1 MCIYTKFIDNHK
13 FECYN
18 LIIKSVYLH
27 RKGEEMIIKRPR
39 YLHKLVKF
47 MNNGRVKIVT
57 GIRRCGKSF
66 LLKELF
72 KCYCIENGVDKSHFI
87 SISLDDFQNIHLY
100 NPIELDKYVRSLI
113 IDEKIYYIIID
124 EIQNVFD
131 IKNPVFTEGKII
143 KAKKNDEDKITYINV
158 VLGLM
163 QIQNVDLYIT
173 GSNSRFLSKDIVTD
187 FRDRGDEIHVL
198 PLAFSEFIEVY
209 DGTKES
215 AFEEYSLHG
224 GMPRTLFF
232 NDASDKEDYLYNL
245 YSLTYSKDVMERHK
259 YKNRTELDLLTKVMA
274 SNVGSLVNSNTIAN
288 TFNSEAKIDVNKQ
301 KVDTYLED
309 LEDAYLLSKVNR
321 YDIRGRK
328 QIGALY
334 KYYFSDL
341 GLRNSRLN
349 FLHMD
354 KGHVMEN
361 IIYNELLY
369 RGYSVEV
376 GVIDYYSKE
385 NGKTKRSTYETD
397 FIVRKGSK
405 LYYIQSAY
413 EMLSEDK
420 YNQESK
426 SLTLINDSFKK
437 IIIVRQSG
445 PVRHDDRGITIIG
458 IVDFLLN
465 ENSLEE

>member
-1 MCIYTKFIDNHK
+1 M
-13 FECYN
+13 
-18 LIIKSVYLH
+18 
-27 RKGEEMIIKRPR
+27 
-39 YLHKLVKF
+39 
-47 MNNGRVKIVT
+47 
-57 GIRRCGKSF
+57 
-66 LLKELF
+66 
-72 KCYCIENGVDKSHFI
+72 
-87 SISLDDFQNIHLY
+87 
-100 NPIELDKYVRSLI
+100 
-113 IDEKIYYIIID
+113 
-124 EIQNVFD
+124 
-131 IKNPVFTEGKII
+131 
-143 KAKKNDEDKITYINV
+143 
-158 VLGLM
+158 
-163 QIQNVDLYIT
+163 
-173 GSNSRFLSKDIVTD
+173 
-187 FRDRGDEIHVL
+187 
-198 PLAFSEFIEVY
+198 
-209 DGTKES
+209 
-215 AFEEYSLHG
+215 FEEYSLHG

-232 NDASDKEDYLYNL
+232 NDVFDKEDYLYNL

-259 YKNRTELDLLTKVMA
+259 YKNQTELDLLTKVMA

-288 TFNSEAKIDVNKQ
+288 TFKSEAKIDVNKQ

-369 RGYSVEV
+369 RSYSVEV

-397 FIVRKGSK
+397 FVVRKGSK
-405 LYYIQSAY
+405 IYYIQSAY

-445 PVRHDDRGITIIG
+445 PIRHNDKGITIIG
-458 IVDFLLN
+458 IIDFLLN